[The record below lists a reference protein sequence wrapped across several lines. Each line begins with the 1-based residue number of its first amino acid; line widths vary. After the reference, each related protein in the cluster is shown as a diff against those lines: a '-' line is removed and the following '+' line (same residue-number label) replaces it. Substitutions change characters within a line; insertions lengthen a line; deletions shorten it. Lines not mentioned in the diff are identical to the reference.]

1 MELIAL
7 AGATAVVLAVW
18 GYRLWRKRRAN
29 VREPTKDD
37 IYPMW

>member
-7 AGATAVVLAVW
+7 AVAVAAALAVW
-18 GYRLWRKRRAN
+18 GYLVWRKRRAN
-29 VREPTKDD
+29 VRKPTKDD